1 MGKRWKRP
9 DEGDFG
15 APHEFS
21 KYSWK
26 MCSKTARKKALG
38 KNIH

>member
-21 KYSWK
+21 KYSGENV
-26 MCSKTARKKALG
+26 LENG
-38 KNIH
+38 KDESVG